1 MVSFF
6 RSHCHSASET
16 FIGSACC
23 CTRSMT
29 LRRTGS
35 SSSCSRSAVL
45 VSSGVAR
52 RTMRRS
58 GAAGGAGDV
67 APAARLHPWHA
78 VPHFLVATAPTADTR
93 PRSWPRSTSTITA
106 SCRASASSEGQVKY
120 SLRFPMNRTSTIG
133 VNSLLAQ
140 STHRKVL
147 LLSTFEQLL
156 HLGLAEQAH
165 MAAEGVAQGSRGGV
179 GVGVGAPGRL
189 RNDLVDHGQLQQVF
203 GRDLQGLGRPFPLS
217 GVLPENR
224 RTAFGRN
231 HRIHRVF
238 EHQHPIGE
246 SYLVRPAGAPFTD
259 HGGDDRGA

>member
-16 FIGSACC
+16 FIGSTCC

-29 LRRTGS
+29 LRRTAS
-35 SSSCSRSAVL
+35 SSSWSRSAVW

-58 GAAGGAGDV
+58 GVAVGAA
-67 APAARLHPWHA
+67 PARLHPWHA
-78 VPHFLVATAPTADTR
+78 VSHFLVATAPSADTR
-93 PRSWPRSTSTITA
+93 PKSWPRSTSTITA
-106 SCRASASSEGQVKY
+106 SCSASGSSDGQMKY
-120 SLRFPMNRTSTIG
+120 SLRFPLNRTSTIG

-147 LLSTFEQLL
+147 LLPTFEQLL

-165 MAAEGVAQGSRGGV
+165 MAAQRVPQGLRGRV

-189 RNDLVDHGQLQQVF
+189 PNDLVDHAQLQQVVR
-203 GRDLQGLGRPFPLS
+203 GDLQGLGRPLPLA
-217 GVLPENR
+217 GVLPEDWR
-224 RTAFGRN
+224 RPSRAGP
-231 HRIHRVF
+231 RV
-238 EHQHPIGE
+238 
-246 SYLVRPAGAPFTD
+246 
-259 HGGDDRGA
+259 